1 MSNIVLATKWRPKL
15 FSEFV
20 GQDPVVTALV
30 NSLDKMRLHHSYLFT
45 GTRGVGK
52 TTLARILAKCLNC
65 ETNGVSSKPCC
76 NCFSCNS
83 IDSGQFV
90 DLYEVDAASRTKVE
104 DTRELLEN
112 VQYLPTQG
120 KYKIYLIDE
129 VHMLSTHSFNA
140 LLKTLEEPP
149 EHVKFVLATTDP
161 QKIPSTIL
169 SRCLHF
175 NLSRISN
182 EIIQNQINKI
192 LDKENIA
199 YEEKAINNISKLAD
213 GSMRDAISLTEQC
226 ISYSDK
232 EITYKNVCNILC
244 LMPAENINKI
254 INMLISE
261 DANSL
266 LNFID
271 SLYYESVDFK
281 NLLEEIIS
289 ILHQSAIFKVTNV
302 INDNIFEDSIKK
314 ISNKYSE
321 EEVQILY
328 QIAVSNLKDINFAPN
343 YKSCFEMTMIRML
356 LFSPFNFEDSKSL
369 KNLPVEHSPT
379 KNSKKKDE
387 NEKVAK
393 EKDGDLKNN
402 IIESDKK
409 MLSVEKNWDIVVKRL
424 EIDGMT
430 KNLANNILFE
440 SRRENNINF
449 LISENLIKMATDKS
463 INKLQEALS
472 SFYGQK
478 INIEISKSDS
488 NLETLHKKNEDNYNA
503 RISDANEQIEN
514 DDFVKAI
521 KEKFNAKTINN
532 STKINE

>member
-1 MSNIVLATKWRPKL
+1 
-15 FSEFV
+15 
-20 GQDPVVTALV
+20 
-30 NSLDKMRLHHSYLFT
+30 
-45 GTRGVGK
+45 
-52 TTLARILAKCLNC
+52 
-65 ETNGVSSKPCC
+65 
-76 NCFSCNS
+76 
-83 IDSGQFV
+83 
-90 DLYEVDAASRTKVE
+90 
-104 DTRELLEN
+104 
-112 VQYLPTQG
+112 
-120 KYKIYLIDE
+120 
-129 VHMLSTHSFNA
+129 
-140 LLKTLEEPP
+140 
-149 EHVKFVLATTDP
+149 
-161 QKIPSTIL
+161 
-169 SRCLHF
+169 
-175 NLSRISN
+175 
-182 EIIQNQINKI
+182 
-192 LDKENIA
+192 
-199 YEEKAINNISKLAD
+199 
-213 GSMRDAISLTEQC
+213 
-226 ISYSDK
+226 
-232 EITYKNVCNILC
+232 
-244 LMPAENINKI
+244 
-254 INMLISE
+254 
-261 DANSL
+261 
-266 LNFID
+266 
-271 SLYYESVDFK
+271 
-281 NLLEEIIS
+281 
-289 ILHQSAIFKVTNV
+289 
-302 INDNIFEDSIKK
+302 
-314 ISNKYSE
+314 
-321 EEVQILY
+321 
-328 QIAVSNLKDINFAPN
+328 
-343 YKSCFEMTMIRML
+343 MTMIRML

-393 EKDGDLKNN
+393 EKDGDLTNN

-409 MLSVEKNWDIVVKRL
+409 MLSVEENWDIVVKRL

>member
-1 MSNIVLATKWRPKL
+1 
-15 FSEFV
+15 
-20 GQDPVVTALV
+20 
-30 NSLDKMRLHHSYLFT
+30 
-45 GTRGVGK
+45 
-52 TTLARILAKCLNC
+52 
-65 ETNGVSSKPCC
+65 
-76 NCFSCNS
+76 
-83 IDSGQFV
+83 
-90 DLYEVDAASRTKVE
+90 
-104 DTRELLEN
+104 
-112 VQYLPTQG
+112 
-120 KYKIYLIDE
+120 
-129 VHMLSTHSFNA
+129 
-140 LLKTLEEPP
+140 
-149 EHVKFVLATTDP
+149 
-161 QKIPSTIL
+161 
-169 SRCLHF
+169 
-175 NLSRISN
+175 
-182 EIIQNQINKI
+182 
-192 LDKENIA
+192 
-199 YEEKAINNISKLAD
+199 
-213 GSMRDAISLTEQC
+213 
-226 ISYSDK
+226 
-232 EITYKNVCNILC
+232 
-244 LMPAENINKI
+244 
-254 INMLISE
+254 MLISE

-393 EKDGDLKNN
+393 EKDGDLTNN

-409 MLSVEKNWDIVVKRL
+409 MLSVEENWDIVVKRL

>member
-1 MSNIVLATKWRPKL
+1 
-15 FSEFV
+15 
-20 GQDPVVTALV
+20 
-30 NSLDKMRLHHSYLFT
+30 
-45 GTRGVGK
+45 
-52 TTLARILAKCLNC
+52 
-65 ETNGVSSKPCC
+65 
-76 NCFSCNS
+76 
-83 IDSGQFV
+83 
-90 DLYEVDAASRTKVE
+90 
-104 DTRELLEN
+104 
-112 VQYLPTQG
+112 
-120 KYKIYLIDE
+120 
-129 VHMLSTHSFNA
+129 
-140 LLKTLEEPP
+140 
-149 EHVKFVLATTDP
+149 
-161 QKIPSTIL
+161 
-169 SRCLHF
+169 
-175 NLSRISN
+175 
-182 EIIQNQINKI
+182 
-192 LDKENIA
+192 
-199 YEEKAINNISKLAD
+199 
-213 GSMRDAISLTEQC
+213 
-226 ISYSDK
+226 
-232 EITYKNVCNILC
+232 
-244 LMPAENINKI
+244 
-254 INMLISE
+254 MLISE

-393 EKDGDLKNN
+393 EKDGDLTNN

>member
-1 MSNIVLATKWRPKL
+1 
-15 FSEFV
+15 
-20 GQDPVVTALV
+20 
-30 NSLDKMRLHHSYLFT
+30 
-45 GTRGVGK
+45 
-52 TTLARILAKCLNC
+52 
-65 ETNGVSSKPCC
+65 
-76 NCFSCNS
+76 
-83 IDSGQFV
+83 
-90 DLYEVDAASRTKVE
+90 
-104 DTRELLEN
+104 
-112 VQYLPTQG
+112 
-120 KYKIYLIDE
+120 
-129 VHMLSTHSFNA
+129 
-140 LLKTLEEPP
+140 
-149 EHVKFVLATTDP
+149 
-161 QKIPSTIL
+161 
-169 SRCLHF
+169 
-175 NLSRISN
+175 
-182 EIIQNQINKI
+182 
-192 LDKENIA
+192 
-199 YEEKAINNISKLAD
+199 
-213 GSMRDAISLTEQC
+213 MRDAISLTEQC

-393 EKDGDLKNN
+393 EKDGDLTNN

-409 MLSVEKNWDIVVKRL
+409 MLSVEENWDIVVKRL

>member
-1 MSNIVLATKWRPKL
+1 
-15 FSEFV
+15 
-20 GQDPVVTALV
+20 
-30 NSLDKMRLHHSYLFT
+30 
-45 GTRGVGK
+45 
-52 TTLARILAKCLNC
+52 
-65 ETNGVSSKPCC
+65 
-76 NCFSCNS
+76 
-83 IDSGQFV
+83 
-90 DLYEVDAASRTKVE
+90 
-104 DTRELLEN
+104 
-112 VQYLPTQG
+112 
-120 KYKIYLIDE
+120 
-129 VHMLSTHSFNA
+129 
-140 LLKTLEEPP
+140 
-149 EHVKFVLATTDP
+149 
-161 QKIPSTIL
+161 
-169 SRCLHF
+169 
-175 NLSRISN
+175 
-182 EIIQNQINKI
+182 
-192 LDKENIA
+192 
-199 YEEKAINNISKLAD
+199 
-213 GSMRDAISLTEQC
+213 
-226 ISYSDK
+226 
-232 EITYKNVCNILC
+232 
-244 LMPAENINKI
+244 MPAENINKI

-356 LFSPFNFEDSKSL
+356 LFSPFNFEDSKPL

-393 EKDGDLKNN
+393 EKDGDLTNN